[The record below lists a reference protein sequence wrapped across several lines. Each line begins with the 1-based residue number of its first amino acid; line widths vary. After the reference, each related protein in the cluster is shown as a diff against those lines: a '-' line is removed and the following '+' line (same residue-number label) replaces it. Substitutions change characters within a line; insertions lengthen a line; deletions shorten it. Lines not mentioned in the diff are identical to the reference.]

1 MLISREAT
9 VKMKA
14 VAKFSFSFLV
24 LVSVIFGL
32 ATAQTQLRRQYE
44 LNRRTPGSAPAVRNR
59 EPVSDAPA
67 RSPVRQQGPVQPA
80 ASGTSEETDPELS
93 ENCPEPNGYFADAE
107 QCDKYYQCR
116 DGQITEKLCPD
127 GMVFNDYDL
136 EQEKCDLPFNIDC
149 SKRPKLQTPIPSLH
163 CPRQN
168 GYFASETGA
177 CDKFYYCVD
186 GMFNM
191 ITCPEGLVFNP
202 RTGICTWPDEAQR
215 TSCTSEDVFK
225 FSCPK
230 VNESEA
236 ATHPRYADPDDC
248 QFFYVCINGETPR
261 RNGCRLGQAFDDV
274 AKHCEWARKVPDCA
288 DWYKDRLTDKQLDE
302 LENPPTPKPK
312 PANSPSKVSRRR
324 PSKRPKQPEA
334 DVE

>member
-1 MLISREAT
+1 MALRLS
-9 VKMKA
+9 
-14 VAKFSFSFLV
+14 
-24 LVSVIFGL
+24 
-32 ATAQTQLRRQYE
+32 TAQTQLRRQYE
-44 LNRRTPGSAPAVRNR
+44 LNRRTPGTSAAVRNR
-59 EPVSDAPA
+59 EPVASDAPV
-67 RSPVRQQGPVQPA
+67 RSPVRQQGPVQ
-80 ASGTSEETDPELS
+80 ASASDEIDPELS

-127 GMVFNDYDL
+127 
-136 EQEKCDLPFNIDC
+136 E
-149 SKRPKLQTPIPSLH
+149 TPIPSLH

-202 RTGICTWPDEAQR
+202 RTGICTWPDEAQKKGC
-215 TSCTSEDVFK
+215 SSEDVFK
-225 FSCPK
+225 FTCPK
-230 VNESEA
+230 VNETEA

-261 RNGCRLGQAFDDV
+261 RNGCKLGQAFDDV

-288 DWYKDRLTDKQLDE
+288 DWYKDRLTDKQLEE

-324 PSKRPKQPEA
+324 PSKRPKQPVDDRE
-334 DVE
+334 

>member
-1 MLISREAT
+1 
-9 VKMKA
+9 MKA

-32 ATAQTQLRRQYE
+32 STAQTQLRRQYE
-44 LNRRTPGSAPAVRNR
+44 LNRRTPGSAAAVRNR

-67 RSPVRQQGPVQPA
+67 RNPVRQQGPVQS
-80 ASGTSEETDPELS
+80 SGTSEETDPELS

-168 GYFASETGA
+168 GYFASET
-177 CDKFYYCVD
+177 
-186 GMFNM
+186 
-191 ITCPEGLVFNP
+191 GLVFNP

-312 PANSPSKVSRRR
+312 PSNSPSKVSRRR

>member
-1 MLISREAT
+1 MLISREVT

-14 VAKFSFSFLV
+14 VAKLSFSFLV
-24 LVSVIFGL
+24 LVGVIFGL
-32 ATAQTQLRRQYE
+32 ATAQSQLRRQYE
-44 LNRRTPGSAPAVRNR
+44 TNRRPPLRNR
-59 EPVSDAPA
+59 EPAVDSNAPE
-67 RSPVRQQGPVQPA
+67 RNPVRQKGPVQAA
-80 ASGTSEETDPELS
+80 ASDETDPELS

-136 EQEKCDLPFNIDC
+136 DQEKCDLPFNIDC
-149 SKRPKLQTPIPSLH
+149 SKRPKYQTPKPTQH
-163 CPRQN
+163 CPRLN

-191 ITCPEGLVFNP
+191 ITCPEGLVFNQ
-202 RTGICTWPDEAQR
+202 RTGICTWPDEAHKKG
-215 TSCTSEDVFK
+215 CTSQDVFK

-230 VNESEA
+230 VNETHA

-261 RNGCRLGQAFDDV
+261 RNGCKLGQAFDDQS
-274 AKHCEWARKVPDCA
+274 KHCEWARKVPDCA
-288 DWYKDRLTDKQLDE
+288 DWYKDRLTDEQLE
-302 LENPPTPKPK
+302 ALENPPTPKPK
-312 PANSPSKVSRRR
+312 PQSNASKPSRRR
-324 PSKRPKQPEA
+324 PSKRPKQPVAEDA
-334 DVE
+334 E